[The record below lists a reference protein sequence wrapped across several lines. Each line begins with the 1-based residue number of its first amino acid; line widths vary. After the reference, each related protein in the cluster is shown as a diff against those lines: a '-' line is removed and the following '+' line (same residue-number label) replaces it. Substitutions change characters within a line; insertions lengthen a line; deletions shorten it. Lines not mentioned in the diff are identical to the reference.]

1 MVNYDWNC
9 KTVDAYVEQNNEADV
24 VYNVHWIVTG
34 VSDIE
39 DPNSPN
45 TFYQSTS
52 IGTQTLDVSEI
63 TNFIPFDQVT
73 NAEVVA
79 WTQEAMG
86 AEQVTQIEAS
96 IASQIES
103 LIHPTT
109 ITLTIG
115 EPVPPEPVPPV
126 EE

>member
-1 MVNYDWNC
+1 MITYDWNC
-9 KTVDAYVEQNNEADV
+9 KTVDAYVEKDNEADV
-24 VYNVHWIVTG
+24 VYNVHWIVSG
-34 VSDIE
+34 SSDAM
-39 DPNSPN
+39 DPQGNPYSA
-45 TFYQSTS
+45 TS

-86 AEQVTQIEAS
+86 EEQVTNIEAG

-103 LIHPTT
+103 MIHPTT
-109 ITLTIG
+109 VTLTVG
-115 EPVPPEPVPPV
+115 EPVPPEPIPPV
-126 EE
+126 E